1 MSIEKFEIAATKL
14 VQDALKEATG
24 NEFELV
30 RAMARV
36 LKYAIDITDVDE
48 KFWPDE
54 NGVYHEGSLLRDQ
67 CSDILY
73 GASQNLAVIL
83 NAFEEAGVPVIDYE
97 DFKAKGGE
105 L

>member
-97 DFKAKGGE
+97 DFNAKGGE